1 MHEAKSWLQIFSAQF
16 YQIIIRL
23 QLTNSSLFTDWGL
36 TSMLFS
42 FFLPF
47 FPLFLFSR
55 LISEK
60 PPGSYWVEVSV
71 VEVYN
76 NEIFDLLAK
85 DSCGKVFGVK
95 RDVVTTREGK
105 SDVPLLTHE

>member
-1 MHEAKSWLQIFSAQF
+1 MGFDFYIFG
-16 YQIIIRL
+16 
-23 QLTNSSLFTDWGL
+23 LF
-36 TSMLFS
+36 FFKFKIFF
-42 FFLPF
+42 FFL
-47 FPLFLFSR
+47 LFAR

-85 DSCGKVFGVK
+85 DSSGRVFGVK

>member
-1 MHEAKSWLQIFSAQF
+1 MGFDFYIF
-16 YQIIIRL
+16 
-23 QLTNSSLFTDWGL
+23 G
-36 TSMLFS
+36 LFS
-42 FFLPF
+42 SNFKFFFFFLF
-47 FPLFLFSR
+47 AR

-60 PPGSYWVEVSV
+60 PPGSYWIEVSV

-85 DSCGKVFGVK
+85 DSYGKVSGVK

>member
-1 MHEAKSWLQIFSAQF
+1 M
-16 YQIIIRL
+16 
-23 QLTNSSLFTDWGL
+23 FTLGL
-36 TSMLFS
+36 TSTFIV
-42 FFLPF
+42 FFLLF
-47 FPLFLFSR
+47 FFLFLSSR

-60 PPGSYWVEVSV
+60 PPGSYWIEVSV

-85 DSCGKVFGVK
+85 DSCGKVFGIK

>member
-1 MHEAKSWLQIFSAQF
+1 MGFDFYIF
-16 YQIIIRL
+16 
-23 QLTNSSLFTDWGL
+23 G
-36 TSMLFS
+36 LFS
-42 FFLPF
+42 SNFKFFFFFLF
-47 FPLFLFSR
+47 AR

-60 PPGSYWVEVSV
+60 PPGSYWIEVSV

-85 DSCGKVFGVK
+85 DRKVSGVK

>member
-1 MHEAKSWLQIFSAQF
+1 MFI
-16 YQIIIRL
+16 
-23 QLTNSSLFTDWGL
+23 WGL
-36 TSMLFS
+36 TSTFLG
-42 FFLPF
+42 FFLQILIF
-47 FPLFLFSR
+47 FFLFILFAR

-85 DSCGKVFGVK
+85 DSYGKVSGVK